1 VIPGESVIV
10 ALGALRV
17 NKLRSTLTMLGVIIG
32 VAEVIILVAMV
43 YGARD
48 RIGDQVERLGS
59 NLLVIGP
66 GSSTAAGASQGR
78 GSALTITEED
88 AAALMRE
95 TRSIQAA
102 APIIAGSA
110 QVVNGNVNWATAV
123 RGTTPEYLETRDW
136 AVVAGRPIGE
146 RDVEGVARVVL
157 LGRTVA
163 HQLFGDADP
172 VGQDIRVG
180 SVPFTVIGLLETK
193 GQTSWGQDLDDVVVV
208 PITSAK
214 HRLGVIGVQPR
225 AVHAILVKI
234 KDGASLGRAERE
246 LTDVLRRRHRLG
258 SAQADDF
265 SIQNFV
271 EILQTVDATT
281 GALTLLLV
289 AVAVI
294 SLAVGG
300 IGIMNIML
308 VSVTERTREIG
319 VRMAVGAR
327 RRDIL
332 FQFLAEAVTLAL
344 VGGGLGVAVGVGVAY
359 AIAYV
364 ADWRAYVNETID
376 RLAELSLR
384 GFAFNCLTSYADA
397 DRMRPDLFYAD
408 PCELFDRC
416 KRRYAR
422 NVALMHDYDL
432 YEFTI
437 LVRKKD

>member
-1 VIPGESVIV
+1 MIPGESVIV

-59 NLLVIGP
+59 NLLVIAP
-66 GSSTAAGASQGR
+66 GTSTTAGASQGR
-78 GSALTITEED
+78 GSAFTITEED
-88 AAALMRE
+88 ALALMHE
-95 TRSIQAA
+95 TRSIQTA

-123 RGTTPEYLETRDW
+123 RGTTPQYLETRDW
-136 AVVAGRPIGE
+136 AVVAGRPIAE
-146 RDVEGVARVVL
+146 RDVEAVARVAL

-172 VGQDIRVG
+172 VGQDIRVRN
-180 SVPFTVIGLLETK
+180 VPFNVIGVLETK

-214 HRLGVIGVQPR
+214 SRLGVVGAQPR

-234 KDGASLGRAERE
+234 RDGASLGRAERE
-246 LTDVLRRRHRLG
+246 LTDVLRRRHRLAA
-258 SAQADDF
+258 AQADDF

-344 VGGGLGVAVGVGVAY
+344 VGGGLGVITGVSVAY
-359 AIAYV
+359 VIAYV
-364 ADWRAYVNETID
+364 ADWRALVPPQVVIIAVAFSGAVGVFFGFYPARRAALLHPID
-376 RLAELSLR
+376 ALR
-384 GFAFNCLTSYADA
+384 H
-397 DRMRPDLFYAD
+397 
-408 PCELFDRC
+408 E
-416 KRRYAR
+416 
-422 NVALMHDYDL
+422 
-432 YEFTI
+432 
-437 LVRKKD
+437 